1 MWWRLQPYVVGAQVR
16 GSHHQGLWPWT
27 YNECER
33 AIERTSGQL
42 ISACTHHEEES
53 GLVRVR
59 VSWP

>member
-1 MWWRLQPYVVGAQVR
+1 MEGLQPYVVGAQVR

-53 GLVRVR
+53 ELVRV
-59 VSWP
+59 